1 VVILVEL
8 AAVELV
14 DPPLLTRLEVLAPL
28 VLVTA
33 IGKELVVT
41 TLPTPMQYAYPSQKL
56 VRQSFE
62 TAGFQAI
69 NCACVMAKAVS
80 TE

>member
-1 VVILVEL
+1 MVEL
-8 AAVELV
+8 
-14 DPPLLTRLEVLAPL
+14 PLLARLEVLAPL

-33 IGKELVVT
+33 IAEELDVT
-41 TLPTPMQYAYPSQKL
+41 TLPTPTQYAYPSQKL

-62 TAGFQAI
+62 TAGFQAM